1 VVDLQRRL
9 TDLGYDV
16 GSVDGDFGERTRAAV
31 RGFQA
36 DSGLDA
42 DGICGPDTWASLIE
56 AAYVPGSRLLYTQS
70 PPMRGED
77 VAQLQRDLAAL
88 GFPAGPAN
96 GIFAERT
103 ARATAEF
110 QRNVGLVPDGVVGPE
125 TLRALERLGRR
136 GFPAES
142 VVHVLQE
149 QQYLLSSGSLGA
161 MRIVIGENGGM
172 NTLAAAVRRTLN
184 ESGAHVIVTADPNW
198 SKQAAQ
204 ANQFGAQLF
213 IGLQTRPDQRQICY
227 FRSRNSVSVG
237 GRHLAALLAER
248 ISPLLGPVTTT
259 GMRIAILRETRM
271 PAVLCR
277 LGGADRLVPANARVA
292 SAIAAS
298 VRCWTEQSRGD

>member
-1 VVDLQRRL
+1 M
-9 TDLGYDV
+9 GPI
-16 GSVDGDFGERTRAAV
+16 DGVFGEHTRSVV

-36 DSGLDA
+36 DSGLDS

-56 AAYVPGSRLLYTQS
+56 AAHVRGSRLLYMQS

-96 GIFAERT
+96 GIFADRT

-136 GFPAES
+136 GFPTES

-161 MRIVIGENGGM
+161 MKIVIGENGGM
-172 NTLAAAVRRTLN
+172 NTLAAAVRRSLSDN
-184 ESGAHVIVTADPNW
+184 GAHVIVTADPDW
-198 SKQAAQ
+198 SNQAAQ
-204 ANQFGAQLF
+204 ANKFGAELF
-213 IGLQTRPDQRQICY
+213 IGLQARPDRREICY
-227 FRSRNSVSVG
+227 FRSQNSVSVG
-237 GRHLAALLAER
+237 GRHLAALVAER
-248 ISPLLGPVTTT
+248 VSPLLGPISTT

-277 LGGADRLVPANARVA
+277 LGSADRLVPANAGVA
-292 SAIAAS
+292 SAVAAS
-298 VRCWTEQSRGD
+298 VRCWTEQSRGA

>member
-1 VVDLQRRL
+1 M
-9 TDLGYDV
+9 GP
-16 GSVDGDFGERTRAAV
+16 VDGTFGELTQTAV

-36 DSGLDA
+36 DSGLDS

-56 AAYVPGSRLLYTQS
+56 AAHVRGSRLLYMQS

-96 GIFAERT
+96 GIFADRT
-103 ARATAEF
+103 AKATAEF

-149 QQYLLSSGSLGA
+149 QKYVLSSGSLGA
-161 MRIVIGENGGM
+161 MKIVVGENGGM
-172 NTLAAAVRRTLN
+172 NTLAGAVRRSLGDR
-184 ESGAHVIVTADPNW
+184 GAHVIVTTDPDW
-198 SKQAAQ
+198 SHQAAQ
-204 ANQFGAQLF
+204 ANQFAAELF
-213 IGLQTRPDQRQICY
+213 IGLQARPGQREVCY
-227 FRSRNSVSVG
+227 FRSQNSVSVG
-237 GRHLAALLAER
+237 GRYLAGLIAER
-248 ISPLLGPVTTT
+248 VSPLLGPITTT

-277 LGGADRLVPANARVA
+277 LGSANHLVPATAG
-292 SAIAAS
+292 IAAAVATS
-298 VRCWTEQSRGD
+298 VRCWAEQSRGS